1 MAEAGFT
8 LEGGDPASPTK
19 WLHIRIAPV
28 YSSYKPGE
36 KENLYRIEVVHRDER
51 EKALR
56 LIENVGDIPT
66 KLLERV

>member
-1 MAEAGFT
+1 
-8 LEGGDPASPTK
+8 
-19 WLHIRIAPV
+19 V

-36 KENLYRIEVVHRDER
+36 KENLYRIEVVYRDER

-56 LIENVGDIPT
+56 LIENVGDILT